1 LRKTALALASIL
13 IVAACGKPTATL
25 SVTPSQLAPPDA
37 FKCVMSGLQS
47 LGFQRTMFDQDE
59 LRTSARKENPKITF
73 SNTQFQKTW
82 DRLDARV
89 QAANTGTAID
99 ITAFTEAE
107 YFSQNGKNFE
117 RLSPSDEVRQAAE
130 ELQKRCAQASP
141 ATDDSVPQATQQ

>member
-1 LRKTALALASIL
+1 
-13 IVAACGKPTATL
+13 
-25 SVTPSQLAPPDA
+25 
-37 FKCVMSGLQS
+37 
-47 LGFQRTMFDQDE
+47 

-82 DRLDARV
+82 DRLDARI

-99 ITAFTEAE
+99 LTAITEAE

-130 ELQKRCAQASP
+130 QLQKRCAQVSP
-141 ATDDSVPQATQQ
+141 ATEDSVPQATQQ